1 MQSTET
7 GWIIPLEQLTI
18 DDVGIAGGK
27 NASLGEMIRHLGAA
41 GVRVPGGFA
50 VTSAAY
56 WHVVDDQGLRPAIS
70 AVGAGMSDHPESLRS
85 IGSTVRAAF
94 RAARVSEALER
105 DIRAAYDDL
114 CSRIGELDVPVAV
127 RSSATAEDLPE
138 ASFAGQQESFLNV
151 RGADAVVA
159 AYHRCVVSLFGDRAI
174 AYRTKNGFDH
184 LDVALSVGIQQMV
197 RSDTGSAGVIFTIDP
212 ESGFPHHVLIDAA
225 WGLGEAVVS
234 GVVDSDRYRVFK
246 AFLDDQSLT
255 PIVERSLGRKRL
267 KIINNDGVGGHDDQ
281 AGPTATVDT
290 TEDERN
296 RLVLDDPDLLALARW
311 AVIIEDHYGRPM
323 DIEWAKDGV
332 TGDLFIVQA
341 RPETVEARRSGA
353 TLTTYDVSG
362 HGPVLLKGLSGG
374 AGAAT
379 GVVCR
384 LDSPDEGDRF
394 SDGAILVADTT
405 DPDWVPVMQRAA
417 AVVTNRGGRTSHAAI
432 VSRELGVPAVVGA
445 VDATTTLVE
454 GQRVTVSCAG
464 GDVGIVFDGSATI
477 DTRELS
483 LDDVPRTRTKVMVN
497 LANPQAALKWWRL
510 PTAGIGLARME
521 FIIGEHIGAHPMA
534 LAHPDRITDPE
545 VRQAIEELAGH
556 HSSPAEYFVDRLSS
570 GIAALAATWADRPMI
585 VRMSDFKTNEYAGL
599 LGGEQFEPTEANPM
613 LGWRG
618 ASRYDHPGYR
628 DGFALEC
635 QAVAR
640 VRNEI
645 GFDNVIVMIP
655 FCRTPDEADRVL
667 RVMAEEGLARGAN
680 GLKVYVM
687 AEIPSNVIRATEFAE
702 RFDGFSIGSNDLTQL
717 TLGVDRDSAELATQ
731 FGADDPAVLSLI
743 RQLIEAAHAAGKPV
757 GFCGQAPSNDPEYAR
772 LLVEA
777 GIDSVSVTPDA
788 FFAVSNRIADAEAL
802 LAPKGPAA
810 LA

>member
-1 MQSTET
+1 MHSTDT
-7 GWIIPLEQLTI
+7 GLIVPLEQLTI

-56 WHVVDDQGLRPAIS
+56 WHLVDDQGLRPAIA
-70 AVGAGMSDHPESLRS
+70 AVGAGIASDPGSLRS
-85 IGSTVRAAF
+85 VGSTVRAAF
-94 RAARVSEALER
+94 RSARVSDALEAELR
-105 DIRAAYDDL
+105 TAYAAL
-114 CSRIGELDVPVAV
+114 CNRVGVSDVPVAV

-151 RGADAVVA
+151 RGADAVLE

-174 AYRTKNGFDH
+174 AYRTENGFDH

-197 RSDTGSAGVIFTIDP
+197 RSDVGSAGVIFTIDP

-246 AFLDDQSLT
+246 AFLDDQALN
-255 PIVERSLGRKRL
+255 PVVERSLGRKRI
-267 KIINNDGVGGHDDQ
+267 KIINSDSATKG

-290 TEDERN
+290 TDEERSA
-296 RLVLDDPDLLALARW
+296 LVLDDADLLALARW
-311 AVIIEDHYGRPM
+311 AVIIEDHYQRPM
-323 DIEWAKDGV
+323 DIEWAKDGI
-332 TGDLFIVQA
+332 TGELFIVQA

-362 HGPVLLKGLSGG
+362 HGPVLLTGLSVG

-384 LDSPDEGDRF
+384 LDSPDESDRF
-394 SDGAILVADTT
+394 PDGAILVADAT

-432 VSRELGVPAVVGA
+432 VSRELGVPAVVGTI
-445 VDATTTLVE
+445 DATNTLVE

-464 GDVGIVFDGSATI
+464 GDVGLVFDGVATI
-477 DTRELS
+477 DTSELA
-483 LDDVPRTRTKVMVN
+483 LDDVPSTRTKVMVN

-534 LAHPDRITDPE
+534 LAHPDRISDPE
-545 VRQAIEELAGH
+545 VRRAVDELTAS
-556 HSSPAEYFVDRLSS
+556 HSSPAECFVDRLAS
-570 GIAALAATWADRPMI
+570 GIAALAATWADRPII

-635 QAVAR
+635 RAVSR

-667 RVMAEEGLARGAN
+667 QVMAEYGLARRAN

-687 AEIPSNVIRATEFAE
+687 AEIPSNVIRAAEFAE

-717 TLGVDRDSAELATQ
+717 TLGVDRDSAELAGH

-743 RQLIEAAHAAGKPV
+743 RQLIDAAHAAGKPV
-757 GFCGQAPSNDPEYAR
+757 GFCGQAPSNDPAYAR
-772 LLVEA
+772 LLVDA

-788 FFAVSNRIADAEAL
+788 FFEVSQRIAEAELRA
-802 LAPKGPAA
+802 GS
-810 LA
+810 

>member
-246 AFLDDQSLT
+246 AFLDDQSST

-362 HGPVLLKGLSGG
+362 HGPVLLKGLSVG

-379 GVVCR
+379 GVGCR

-394 SDGAILVADTT
+394 SEGAILVADTT

-640 VRNEI
+640 VRNQI

-667 RVMAEEGLARGAN
+667 R
-680 GLKVYVM
+680 VM

>member
-1 MQSTET
+1 
-7 GWIIPLEQLTI
+7 
-18 DDVGIAGGK
+18 
-27 NASLGEMIRHLGAA
+27 
-41 GVRVPGGFA
+41 
-50 VTSAAY
+50 
-56 WHVVDDQGLRPAIS
+56 
-70 AVGAGMSDHPESLRS
+70 
-85 IGSTVRAAF
+85 
-94 RAARVSEALER
+94 
-105 DIRAAYDDL
+105 
-114 CSRIGELDVPVAV
+114 
-127 RSSATAEDLPE
+127 
-138 ASFAGQQESFLNV
+138 
-151 RGADAVVA
+151 
-159 AYHRCVVSLFGDRAI
+159 
-174 AYRTKNGFDH
+174 
-184 LDVALSVGIQQMV
+184 
-197 RSDTGSAGVIFTIDP
+197 
-212 ESGFPHHVLIDAA
+212 
-225 WGLGEAVVS
+225 VS

-246 AFLDDQSLT
+246 AFLDDQSST

-362 HGPVLLKGLSGG
+362 HGPVLLKGLSVG

-545 VRQAIEELAGH
+545 VRQAIEELA
-556 HSSPAEYFVDRLSS
+556 D
-570 GIAALAATWADRPMI
+570 AA
-585 VRMSDFKTNEYAGL
+585 
-599 LGGEQFEPTEANPM
+599 
-613 LGWRG
+613 
-618 ASRYDHPGYR
+618 
-628 DGFALEC
+628 
-635 QAVAR
+635 
-640 VRNEI
+640 
-645 GFDNVIVMIP
+645 
-655 FCRTPDEADRVL
+655 
-667 RVMAEEGLARGAN
+667 
-680 GLKVYVM
+680 
-687 AEIPSNVIRATEFAE
+687 
-702 RFDGFSIGSNDLTQL
+702 
-717 TLGVDRDSAELATQ
+717 GV
-731 FGADDPAVLSLI
+731 FGAVVRTARRRTHGVPLV
-743 RQLIEAAHAAGKPV
+743 AHPRG
-757 GFCGQAPSNDPEYAR
+757 G
-772 LLVEA
+772 
-777 GIDSVSVTPDA
+777 
-788 FFAVSNRIADAEAL
+788 
-802 LAPKGPAA
+802 
-810 LA
+810 

>member
-267 KIINNDGVGGHDDQ
+267 KIINNDGVGGDDDQ

-362 HGPVLLKGLSGG
+362 HGPVLLKGLSVG

-640 VRNEI
+640 
-645 GFDNVIVMIP
+645 IVMIP